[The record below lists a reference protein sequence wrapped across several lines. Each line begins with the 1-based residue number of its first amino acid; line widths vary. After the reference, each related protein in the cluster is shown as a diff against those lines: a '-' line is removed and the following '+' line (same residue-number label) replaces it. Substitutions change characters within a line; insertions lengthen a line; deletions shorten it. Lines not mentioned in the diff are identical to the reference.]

1 MLLSKS
7 FVPILKNNPSEAKI
21 KSHQLML
28 RVGMIKQ
35 ASAGIYSWLPLG
47 FKIMKK
53 IEEIVRQEQNKIG
66 AQEILMPTIQSSEI
80 WKESGRYEDYGEEML
95 RIKDRQNREMLYGPT
110 NEEQVTE
117 IFRSSLKSY
126 KSLPQL
132 LYHIQWKFRD
142 EIRPRFGIMRGRE
155 FYMKDAYSFD
165 VSDEEAFYSYNKFF
179 LSYLRTFKRLALTA
193 IPMAADTGP
202 IGGNLS
208 HEFIILAD
216 TGESKIFT
224 DKRIFDLNSNDTE
237 LEKNSLQQMRK
248 KYEQYYSVTDEKFN
262 KDEFEKV
269 VSEENRLIT
278 KGIEVGH
285 IFYFGDKY
293 SKAMGASV
301 DLPGGKKDF
310 VKMGSYGIGVS
321 RLVGAI
327 IEAKFDDK
335 NEIMKW
341 PLSVAPYDI
350 ALVPMI
356 NKNDTSALDKA
367 VNINK
372 ELIKNNIDALID
384 DTDENYSSKIKKMNL
399 IGAPYQ
405 IIIGKKSEGDLL
417 EFKEIGEETQNLSLT
432 KIIEIIKNKK
442 LKLISNLE
450 KEITLRFLKA
460 RKNDGFLNVISIF
473 SFIGISLGVAV
484 LIIVM
489 SVMNG
494 FRTELINKIVGFNSH
509 LTIKSYDQLID
520 KSKIESNDLKLI
532 SQYALF
538 SNSGEAIILK
548 NETSK
553 GIVLRGYQSDDFSK
567 LEIIKNKNF
576 KGNKINLEKNNIS
589 IGNELSFSLNLKIG
603 DEITILSPSGVQTII
618 GSMPKQ
624 KTFIVTSIFNSGLA
638 EFDNNIALINLST
651 LEDFFGF
658 KQEQR
663 NLEIY
668 LKNPKNIEKQK
679 FVFQK
684 VYDQELI
691 YSWADMNSSLF
702 SALKVER
709 NVMFIIL
716 SLIIIVAAFNII
728 SGLTILVKNKTK
740 DIAILKS
747 IGVLNKSIVKIF
759 FLIGIII
766 GTSATIF
773 GIFLGV
779 TFSLYVENLR
789 QFLSSTFNIS
799 LFPEEIYFLSKM
811 PSEINLNSILI
822 ISICSIFITIV
833 VSIFPALKAAK
844 LDPIK
849 ALKYE

>member
-432 KIIEIIKNKK
+432 KIIEIIK
-442 LKLISNLE
+442 
-450 KEITLRFLKA
+450 
-460 RKNDGFLNVISIF
+460 
-473 SFIGISLGVAV
+473 
-484 LIIVM
+484 
-489 SVMNG
+489 
-494 FRTELINKIVGFNSH
+494 
-509 LTIKSYDQLID
+509 
-520 KSKIESNDLKLI
+520 
-532 SQYALF
+532 
-538 SNSGEAIILK
+538 
-548 NETSK
+548 
-553 GIVLRGYQSDDFSK
+553 
-567 LEIIKNKNF
+567 
-576 KGNKINLEKNNIS
+576 
-589 IGNELSFSLNLKIG
+589 
-603 DEITILSPSGVQTII
+603 
-618 GSMPKQ
+618 KQ
-624 KTFIVTSIFNSGLA
+624 KT
-638 EFDNNIALINLST
+638 
-651 LEDFFGF
+651 
-658 KQEQR
+658 
-663 NLEIY
+663 
-668 LKNPKNIEKQK
+668 
-679 FVFQK
+679 
-684 VYDQELI
+684 
-691 YSWADMNSSLF
+691 
-702 SALKVER
+702 
-709 NVMFIIL
+709 
-716 SLIIIVAAFNII
+716 
-728 SGLTILVKNKTK
+728 
-740 DIAILKS
+740 
-747 IGVLNKSIVKIF
+747 
-759 FLIGIII
+759 
-766 GTSATIF
+766 
-773 GIFLGV
+773 
-779 TFSLYVENLR
+779 
-789 QFLSSTFNIS
+789 
-799 LFPEEIYFLSKM
+799 
-811 PSEINLNSILI
+811 
-822 ISICSIFITIV
+822 
-833 VSIFPALKAAK
+833 
-844 LDPIK
+844 
-849 ALKYE
+849 